1 MIIIMIVKINV
12 VVLLVII
19 VIECE
24 IEEFI
29 WNKKYIINKLW
40 NKGRILIYYNGIV
53 KL

>member
-29 WNKKYIINKLW
+29 WNKKYIINKLC
-40 NKGRILIYYNGIV
+40 KVISIMIKFGVFR
-53 KL
+53 